1 MKKTLWIALAL
12 LVVLSLAGCTNTSG
26 DTSEASEASEAT
38 ESADVSMAA
47 EVSEE
52 STADAVSE
60 ESEPVIEESTALEFA
75 EEDGLLVCLDVEN
88 SPFEESGLK
97 ITIDT
102 SAQTVNFVKTDLDG
116 NATVEYW
123 TFSTADNTVE
133 KYYYVSM
140 MGTGFYYY
148 FDLTAYELVR
158 IESDEHEDKTQSTI
172 DSGRFD
178 SANETTTDEVSKL
191 SDYFEAQFGMT
202 INEAA
207 AG

>member
-12 LVVLSLAGCTNTSG
+12 LVAISLAGCAKTSDDTAETSEEVSAATTNDSAMTDATD
-26 DTSEASEASEAT
+26 DTSEEAEP
-38 ESADVSMAA
+38 
-47 EVSEE
+47 
-52 STADAVSE
+52 TA
-60 ESEPVIEESTALEFA
+60 EESTALEFT
-75 EEDGLLVCLDVEN
+75 EEDGLLVCMDLEN

-102 SAQTVNFVKTDLDG
+102 STQTVNFVKTDLDG
-116 NATVEYW
+116 NETVEYW
-123 TFSTADNTVE
+123 TFNTADNMVE

-148 FDLTAYELVR
+148 FDLTADELVR
-158 IESDEHEDKTQSTI
+158 IESDEHEDSTQSSK

-178 SANETTTDEVSKL
+178 GANETTKDEVAQL
-191 SDYFEAQFGMT
+191 SDYFEAQFGKT
-202 INEAA
+202 IAEAA